1 MGQYKTLIRV
11 AELKNVTKAA
21 EELGYSQPN
30 ISYAIRKAEEELGVR
45 LFNRGNRSILS
56 LTQAGAQLLPLM
68 QEVERVEQSI
78 AQVARAYQSEVLRI
92 GSFYSVSAYWI
103 PAILKSFIAQY
114 PDVKITIIER
124 DSYAALETMLERG
137 DIDCSFYA
145 NTFNKKFDHIHLY
158 EDDYYVITSQD
169 HPLARE
175 ESVSLDELSKYPFIP
190 PSEALCAS
198 IAQNT
203 LRRIQAFTN
212 ISAQSQEDLAT
223 VNLVEQGLG
232 ISLLPGLIALNTTR
246 NIRAI
251 PLKEKV
257 SRDVGIL
264 CISKHDAPAIVKSF
278 IAATKAFVS
287 ALP

>member
-1 MGQYKTLIRV
+1 MGRYKTLIRV

-30 ISYAIRKAEEELGVR
+30 ISYAIRKVEEELGVR

-78 AQVARAYQSEVLRI
+78 IQVARAYQSEVLRI

-103 PAILKSFIAQY
+103 PAILKSFLAQY

-145 NTFNKKFDHIHLY
+145 NTFNKKFDHTHLY

-169 HPLARE
+169 HSLARE
-175 ESVSLDELSKYPFIP
+175 ESVSLDELSQYPFIM

-203 LRRIQAFTN
+203 LRRIQTFTN

-278 IAATKAFVS
+278 IAATKAFIS